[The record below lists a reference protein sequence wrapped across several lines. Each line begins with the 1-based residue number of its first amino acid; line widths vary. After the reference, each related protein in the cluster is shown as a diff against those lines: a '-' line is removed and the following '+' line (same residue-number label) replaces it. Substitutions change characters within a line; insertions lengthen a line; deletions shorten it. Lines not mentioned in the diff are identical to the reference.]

1 MSFSKILIL
10 LTLTCYLEQR
20 ERSDKVLI
28 SYKIPHIRLVQD
40 DTTKLVTV
48 EYTKLRGKNE
58 HTH

>member
-1 MSFSKILIL
+1 MSFRKILIL
-10 LTLTCYLEQR
+10 LTLTCHLEQR

-48 EYTKLRGKNE
+48 EYTKLRGKK
-58 HTH
+58 